1 MNLPECRLSKTH
13 KEIVRIMVFS
23 IPCLKDGQA
32 TSNTKARAPLPGFS
46 RVIWD
51 EWGKKGVRMDTKAL
65 KKQMGAAIAMVLVA
79 AVALGSATFAWFV
92 TNNTVKATTSTIS
105 AQSNAAFMTIAN
117 GPTGASNSNATQ
129 ATTTIVGTAADKST
143 PLYPATFG
151 EQGAQG
157 ECAAATKGKFMT
169 GFGTTLDN
177 GTLNTKLELVKGT
190 EGDAGSYAA
199 AVSGEYAIAEDFN
212 VSSKGQDLTE
222 LKVDGVTV
230 AEGDTS
236 TSSLKEALRVLVT
249 SANGDV
255 WDLYGLNDAGTAYER
270 KLSSD
275 TANGDVN
282 FGTVKAGKDT
292 ALKVYLFYEGS
303 DVNVKTTNLENGML
317 SATNAVTI
325 SFTATAKNK

>member
-1 MNLPECRLSKTH
+1 MNLPECRLPKTH

-92 TNNTVKATTSTIS
+92 TNNKVDATTSTIS

-117 GPTGASNSNATQ
+117 GTTGASNSDKTQ
-129 ATTTIVGTAADKST
+129 ATTQIRGTAADKST

-157 ECAAATKGKFMT
+157 EFEAATKGKFMT

-177 GTLNTKLELVKGT
+177 GTLNTKLKLVQGT
-190 EGDAGSYAA
+190 EGDAGSYQA
-199 AVSGEYAIAEDFN
+199 AVSGGYAIAEDFN
-212 VSSKGQDLTE
+212 VSSKGQNLTE
-222 LKVDGVTV
+222 LKVDNVAV
-230 AEGDTS
+230 AENDAS
-236 TSSLKEALRVLVT
+236 TSSLKKALRVLVT
-249 SANGDV
+249 SADGTV
-255 WDLYGLNDAGTAYER
+255 WDLYGLNAEGNAYER
-270 KLSSD
+270 KLSSA
-275 TANGDVN
+275 ANDGDVN
-282 FGTVKAGKDT
+282 FGTVTAGQDT

-303 DVNVKTTNLENGML
+303 DVEVKTTNLQQGKL

-325 SFTATAKNK
+325 SFTATADNK

>member
-1 MNLPECRLSKTH
+1 MNLPECKLSKTH

-117 GPTGASNSNATQ
+117 GLTGASNSNETQ

-157 ECAAATKGKFMT
+157 EYAAATKGKFMT

-212 VSSKGQDLTE
+212 VSSNGQDLTE

-236 TSSLKEALRVLVT
+236 TSSLKKALRVLVT

>member
-1 MNLPECRLSKTH
+1 MNPSECRLPKTH

-23 IPCLKDGQA
+23 IPYLKDGQA

-92 TNNTVKATTSTIS
+92 TNNKVDATTSTIS
-105 AQSNAAFMTIAN
+105 AQSNAAFMTIKN
-117 GPTGASNSNATQ
+117 GKTGASEVNTKTASTNIA
-129 ATTTIVGTAADKST
+129 GTAADGST

-151 EQGAQG
+151 EQGQQG
-157 ECAAATKGKFMT
+157 THVAATKGKFMT
-169 GFGTTLDN
+169 GFGADLND
-177 GTLNTKLELVKGT
+177 GTLSSDLKLVKGT
-190 EGDAGSYAA
+190 SGEEGSYEAA
-199 AVSGEYAIAEDFN
+199 TTGQYAIAEDFN
-212 VSSKGQDLTE
+212 VSSKGQNLTD

-230 AEGDTS
+230 AEHS
-236 TSSLKEALRVLVT
+236 ISNSSLKKALRVLVT
-249 SANGDV
+249 NAAGDV
-255 WDLYGLNDAGTAYER
+255 WDLYGLDTTGTAFVR

-275 TANGDVN
+275 QGNGDVN
-282 FGTVKAGKDT
+282 YGTVTAGQDT

-303 DVNVKTTNLENGML
+303 DVEVKTANLQGGKL
-317 SATNAVTI
+317 TATNAVTI
-325 SFTATAKNK
+325 TFTATADNK

>member
-1 MNLPECRLSKTH
+1 MNLPECRLPKTH
-13 KEIVRIMVFS
+13 KEIVRIMVSS

-117 GPTGASNSNATQ
+117 GPTGASNSNETQ

-157 ECAAATKGKFMT
+157 EYAAVTKGKFMT

-222 LKVDGVTV
+222 LKVDGVTA

-236 TSSLKEALRVLVT
+236 TSSLKKALRVLVT